1 MNLPMYTVVKS
12 NFELF
17 VLDIDSQGEHIFLD
31 IRDFFQITYYTLLPT
46 QHHSFFINLPPL
58 FIFLN

>member
-1 MNLPMYTVVKS
+1 MNLPMYTVVRS

-31 IRDFFQITYYTLLPT
+31 IRDFFQI
-46 QHHSFFINLPPL
+46 SR
-58 FIFLN
+58 